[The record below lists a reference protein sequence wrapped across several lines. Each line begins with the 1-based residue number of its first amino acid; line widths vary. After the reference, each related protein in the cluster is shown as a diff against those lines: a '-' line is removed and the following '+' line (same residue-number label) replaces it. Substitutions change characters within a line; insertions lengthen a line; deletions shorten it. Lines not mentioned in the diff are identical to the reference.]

1 MDERM
6 AIEEIE
12 MSNMDILDMRGDDLE
27 GLYEDIKNSE

>member
-27 GLYEDIKNSE
+27 DLYEDIKNSE